1 MHLQEEPSRLA
12 AIQHSTDDGACQ
24 WFGDI
29 AGSLCNKDAGFND
42 DDAPAGTAQAVLSG
56 LARGGSIGCE
66 ELDSTVLHIKSP
78 NVSDRNGRGIPLC
91 RLERMGLGRCKTH
104 FWTSSQKPALE
115 VAPLSRSSAKWSI
128 GTTGVKTTA
137 ELLEQEDASASAT
150 GTTRAGCDLAV
161 TDAGSSSRRPGT
173 APRLSRGMEPTAPGT
188 VARCPEARWHG
199 AQRSGC

>member
-12 AIQHSTDDGACQ
+12 AIQHSTEDGVCQ

-29 AGSLCNKDAGFND
+29 ARSLCNKGAGFND

-56 LARGGSIGCE
+56 LARGGSFGCE
-66 ELDSTVLHIKSP
+66 ELDSTVLHIQSP
-78 NVSDRNGRGIPLC
+78 NISDRNGRGIPLC

-104 FWTSSQKPALE
+104 FWASSQKPALE

-137 ELLEQEDASASAT
+137 ELLEPEDASASAT
-150 GTTRAGCDLAV
+150 GTTRAPPAV
-161 TDAGSSSRRPGT
+161 RRPISGSSYVLRAGLPQARRRP
-173 APRLSRGMEPTAPGT
+173 P
-188 VARCPEARWHG
+188 
-199 AQRSGC
+199 SGGQC